1 MIRINLIY
9 DRIGSEVR
17 KVKGE
22 LVIAGLLLVVV
33 FGLMAASW
41 VFNTIKISKLSS
53 ENKTLTSRKEEYNKI
68 SQKIA
73 DYQKSKTELS
83 LVMDSIVF
91 LLESQRG
98 PARVIE
104 NIGTRLPGEV
114 WLISIVEKQGGI
126 NIEGLS
132 FSDPGVARFMDNLQN
147 GGIFSSIEL
156 IGIEQVEMEGE
167 VIKKFT
173 LKLGLDGKGKANG

>member
-9 DRIGSEVR
+9 DRAASEVR
-17 KVKGE
+17 NVKGE
-22 LVIAGLLLVVV
+22 LVIAGFLLALLL
-33 FGLMAASW
+33 GLMAISW
-41 VFNTIKISKLSS
+41 TFNTIKISKLSS
-53 ENKTLTSRKEEYNKI
+53 ENKALTSRKGEYDKI

-73 DYQKSKTELS
+73 DYQKSKKEVS
-83 LVMDSIVF
+83 LVMDSIVL

-114 WLISIVEKQGGI
+114 WLTSIVEKQGGI

-132 FSDPGVARFMDNLQN
+132 FSDPGVARFMDNLKN
-147 GGIFSSIEL
+147 GGMFSSIEL

-173 LKLGLDGKGKANG
+173 LKLGLDGKVKANG